1 MDYKIVADSSCD
13 IDKDIEERL
22 NIELIP
28 FNIKVDGKE
37 FRDDKEIDLKDLVK
51 NMLDSPNPI
60 KTSCPSPGDF
70 LEAYDKAKNIFVIT
84 IADKLSGTY
93 NSAILAK
100 EMALEKDPEKF
111 IHVFDS
117 KGASVTETLTA
128 LKIDELIK
136 KGLSKEELVEE
147 TEKYIDEVQTYFIS
161 EDLSNLIK
169 NGRISRTKGLI
180 ATVLNFKPI
189 MGADKEGN
197 IHLVENIR
205 GSKKAFS
212 RLVELI
218 GESDKDFKDR
228 ILAISHASAL
238 EKALALKKSIE
249 ARYDFKDILIVET
262 KGLSTGYVNHEGI
275 ILAF

>member
-13 IDKDIEERL
+13 INSDIEKKT
-22 NIELIP
+22 NVELIP
-28 FNIKVDGKE
+28 FNIAVDSKE
-37 FRDDKEIDLKDLVK
+37 FIDDKDIDMKDLVK
-51 NMLDSPNPI
+51 SMKDSPNPI

-70 LEAYDKAKNIFVIT
+70 LNSYEKAKDIYVVT

-100 EMALEKDPEKF
+100 EMALEKDSKKF
-111 IHVFDS
+111 VHVFDS
-117 KGASVTETLTA
+117 KGASVTETLTV

-136 KGLSKEELVEE
+136 EGLPKEKIIEK
-147 TEKYIDEVQTYFIS
+147 TEKYIDETKTYFIS

-169 NGRISRTKGLI
+169 NGRISKTKGLI

-189 MGADKEGN
+189 MGTDEEGN

-205 GSKKAFS
+205 GSKKAFG
-212 RLVELI
+212 RLVEMI
-218 GESDKDFKDR
+218 GESKKDFKER
-228 ILAISHASAL
+228 TLAISHANAL
-238 EKALALKKSIE
+238 EKALDLKEKIKSL
-249 ARYDFKDILIVET
+249 YDFKDIIIVET
-262 KGLSTGYVNHEGI
+262 KGLSTAYVNHEGI

>member
-1 MDYKIVADSSCD
+1 MDYKIIADSSCD
-13 IDKDIEERL
+13 L
-22 NIELIP
+22 NESMKKELNVELIP
-28 FNIKVDGKE
+28 FNITIEGRE
-37 FRDDKEIDLKDLVK
+37 FRDDENIVLKDLIK
-51 NMLDSPNPI
+51 AMKDSPNPI

-70 LEAYDKAKNIFVIT
+70 LASYEKAEDIFVVT

-93 NSAILAK
+93 NSAILARD
-100 EMALEKDPEKF
+100 MAWEKDPEKF

-117 KGASVTETLTA
+117 KGASVTETLTV
-128 LKIDELIK
+128 LKIDELK
-136 KGLSKEELVEE
+136 KKNLSNEEIVEE
-147 TEKYIDEVQTYFIS
+147 TDKYIKELTTYFIS

-169 NGRISRTKGLI
+169 NGRISKTKGLI

-189 MGADKEGN
+189 MGADEEGN
-197 IHLVENIR
+197 IYLIENIR

-218 GESDKDFKDR
+218 GESNKEFKDLT
-228 ILAISHASAL
+228 LAISHAD
-238 EKALALKKSIE
+238 ALARAESLKKELE
-249 ARYDFKDILIVET
+249 ALYDFKEIVIVET

>member
-13 IDKDIEERL
+13 IDEDIEKRL

-28 FNIKVDGKE
+28 FNIAVDGKE
-37 FRDDKEIDLKDLVK
+37 FRDDKEIDIKDLVK

-70 LEAYDKAKNIFVIT
+70 LEAYDKAENIFVVT

-100 EMALEKDPEKF
+100 EMALEKNPEKF

-218 GESDKDFKDR
+218 GKSDKDFKDR